1 MVITIK
7 NLSTG
12 ELEKVKGGGIT
23 ILGSLG
29 IAALV
34 IFICGVIEGITNP
47 TFLKITIL
55 YDLKIKSILLSQ
67 IKYVVSEDL
76 PKISKGFALATISVV
91 LAI

>member
-34 IFICGVIEGITNP
+34 IFICGVIEGQIKP
-47 TFLKITIL
+47 KWQ
-55 YDLKIKSILLSQ
+55 KCKSIVFIENLKEKPLIQ
-67 IKYVVSEDL
+67 IRK
-76 PKISKGFALATISVV
+76 KG
-91 LAI
+91 

>member
-23 ILGSLG
+23 VLGGLG

-47 TFLKITIL
+47 KEC
-55 YDLKIKSILLSQ
+55 S
-67 IKYVVSEDL
+67 
-76 PKISKGFALATISVV
+76 
-91 LAI
+91 

>member
-29 IAALV
+29 IVALV

-47 TFLKITIL
+47 KEC
-55 YDLKIKSILLSQ
+55 S
-67 IKYVVSEDL
+67 
-76 PKISKGFALATISVV
+76 
-91 LAI
+91 